1 LATGKGER
9 MTVIVVAGEKTGSG
23 ASTVAVGISLVAAQ
37 RGLDVSIRRLGSD
50 DSATQDAFGFAQV
63 LSSQIDSGEGLP
75 LEMSALPA
83 LGNQVNVVEVDASQ
97 ISASAESVPTSK
109 IVWVN
114 EGVTNEAAFWN
125 LTNRSKSSGDRS
137 IIEDRVLAAPTV
149 AELIEAANAS
159 LLSSPRTGNSAL
171 CEHVL
176 IGAISHDS
184 ADDYFGRYSSK
195 AVISRAEKVDL
206 GLAALLSNAECL
218 LLTGG
223 HEPSPYLLDRASASA
238 TTVAL
243 SPNSTTV
250 TAKDIEGIFGIS
262 GFNHP
267 EKADRILELL
277 LENVPDSDWDELF
290 S

>member
-1 LATGKGER
+1 

>member
-1 LATGKGER
+1 

-184 ADDYFGRYSSK
+184 ADDYFGRYNSK

-262 GFNHP
+262 SFNHL

-277 LENVPDSDWDELF
+277 LENIPDSDWDELF

>member
-1 LATGKGER
+1 
-9 MTVIVVAGEKTGSG
+9 MTIIVVSGEKAGSG

-50 DSATQDAFGFAQV
+50 DSATRDAFGFAQV
-63 LSSQIDSGEGLP
+63 LSSQIDSGDGLP
-75 LEMSALPA
+75 VEISALPK
-83 LGNQVNVVEVDASQ
+83 LDNRVNVFEVDSVE
-97 ISASAESVPTSK
+97 ISTIAESIPNSK
-109 IVWVN
+109 IIWVT
-114 EGVTNEAAFWN
+114 EGATNDAAFWN
-125 LTNRSKSSGDRS
+125 LENRTKFCGERS
-137 IIEDRVLAAPTV
+137 IVEDRVLAAPTV
-149 AELIEAANAS
+149 NELIEATNAS
-159 LLSSPRTGNSAL
+159 LLSSPKRGNSSL

-223 HEPSPYLLDRASASA
+223 HEPSPYLIDRASASA

-243 SPNSTTV
+243 SPNSTTA
-250 TAKDIEGIFGIS
+250 TAKDIEGLYGTSRFS
-262 GFNHP
+262 HTD
-267 EKADRILELL
+267 KADRIYELL
-277 LENVPDSDWDELF
+277 SANIQDSDWDELF

>member
-1 LATGKGER
+1 
-9 MTVIVVAGEKTGSG
+9 MTVIVVSGEKAGSG
-23 ASTVAVGISLVAAQ
+23 ASTVSVGISLVAAQ
-37 RGLDVSIRRLGSD
+37 RGLDVTVRRLGND
-50 DSATQDAFGFAQV
+50 DSAKQDALGFAQV
-63 LSSQIDSGEGLP
+63 LSSQINSGDGLP
-75 LEMSALPA
+75 VEMSALPA

-97 ISASAESVPTSK
+97 MSAAAESVPNSK
-109 IVWVN
+109 IIWVT
-114 EGVTNEAAFWN
+114 EGVTNDAAFWN
-125 LTNRSKSSGDRS
+125 LANRSKSSGNRS

-149 AELIEAANAS
+149 AELIEATNAS
-159 LLSSPRTGNSAL
+159 LLSSPKRGNSAL

-184 ADDYFGRYSSK
+184 ADDYFARYNSK

-223 HEPSPYLLDRASASA
+223 HEPSPYLLDRASAST

-250 TAKDIEGIFGIS
+250 TAKDIEGIYGIS
-262 GFNHP
+262 SFNHL

-277 LENVPDSDWDELF
+277 SGNIPDSDWDELF

>member
-1 LATGKGER
+1 

-23 ASTVAVGISLVAAQ
+23 ASTVAVGLSLVAAQ

-63 LSSQIDSGEGLP
+63 LSSQIDSGDGLP
-75 LEMSALPA
+75 LEMSALPS
-83 LGNQVNVVEVDASQ
+83 LRNQVNVVEVDASQ
-97 ISASAESVPTSK
+97 ISAAAESVPNSK
-109 IVWVN
+109 IIWVT
-114 EGVTNEAAFWN
+114 EGVTNDAAFWN
-125 LTNRSKSSGDRS
+125 LANRSKSSGDRS

-149 AELIEAANAS
+149 AELIEATNAS
-159 LLSSPRTGNSAL
+159 LLSSPKSGNSAL

-184 ADDYFGRYSSK
+184 ADDYFGRYNSK

-262 GFNHP
+262 SFNHL

-277 LENVPDSDWDELF
+277 LGNIPDSDWDELF
-290 S
+290 T

>member
-1 LATGKGER
+1 

-184 ADDYFGRYSSK
+184 ADDYFARYNSK
-195 AVISRAEKVDL
+195 AIISRAEKVDL

-223 HEPSPYLLDRASASA
+223 HEPSPYLLDRASAST

-250 TAKDIEGIFGIS
+250 TAKDIEGIYGIS
-262 GFNHP
+262 SFNHL

-277 LENVPDSDWDELF
+277 SGNIPDSDWDELF

>member
-1 LATGKGER
+1 

-223 HEPSPYLLDRASASA
+223 HEPSPYLLDRASAST

>member
-1 LATGKGER
+1 
-9 MTVIVVAGEKTGSG
+9 M
-23 ASTVAVGISLVAAQ
+23 
-37 RGLDVSIRRLGSD
+37 
-50 DSATQDAFGFAQV
+50 
-63 LSSQIDSGEGLP
+63 
-75 LEMSALPA
+75 
-83 LGNQVNVVEVDASQ
+83 
-97 ISASAESVPTSK
+97 
-109 IVWVN
+109 
-114 EGVTNEAAFWN
+114 
-125 LTNRSKSSGDRS
+125 
-137 IIEDRVLAAPTV
+137 
-149 AELIEAANAS
+149 
-159 LLSSPRTGNSAL
+159 
-171 CEHVL
+171 L

-206 GLAALLSNAECL
+206 GLAALLANAECL

-262 GFNHP
+262 SFNHL
-267 EKADRILELL
+267 EKADRIFELL
-277 LENVPDSDWDELF
+277 SADIPDSDWDELF

>member
-1 LATGKGER
+1 

-223 HEPSPYLLDRASASA
+223 HEPSPYLLDRASAST

-250 TAKDIEGIFGIS
+250 TAKDIEGIYGIS
-262 GFNHP
+262 SFNHL

-277 LENVPDSDWDELF
+277 SGNIPDSDWDELF